1 VLNENLGITF
11 IQNHG
16 DEVEQARLRFL
27 LAGERPSARIIAE
40 LLDGQKPDGGFA
52 PFWAPEAS
60 SLDATCFRIAQAE
73 QLGLDASEPG
83 IARAAAFLAGRQR
96 GDGSLEEDVSLK
108 PYAPPWAAPGD
119 LAARLYLT
127 ANCGFW
133 LGVLGKPEG
142 ATGWM
147 AAAGK
152 AAGYLKDQLDERGSL
167 PSFLHANWLAA
178 GLWTCMEE
186 IETASRVCD
195 YLLERLPDLSP
206 GSLAWLLVTLAIAAM
221 PDGHPLVSEAVM
233 RLEGSQL
240 PDGRWQSEDGPE
252 RDAHATLEALRAI
265 RFWR

>member
-1 VLNENLGITF
+1 
-11 IQNHG
+11 
-16 DEVEQARLRFL
+16 
-27 LAGERPSARIIAE
+27 
-40 LLDGQKPDGGFA
+40 
-52 PFWAPEAS
+52 
-60 SLDATCFRIAQAE
+60 
-73 QLGLDASEPG
+73 
-83 IARAAAFLAGRQR
+83 
-96 GDGSLEEDVSLK
+96 
-108 PYAPPWAAPGD
+108 
-119 LAARLYLT
+119 
-127 ANCGFW
+127 
-133 LGVLGKPEG
+133 
-142 ATGWM
+142 M

-195 YLLERLPDLSP
+195 YLVERLPDLSP
-206 GSLAWLLVTLAIAAM
+206 GSLAWLLVTLAIAGMLA
-221 PDGHPLVSEAVM
+221 GHPLVPEAVM